1 MATSNTFSKIGK
13 IPHIYK
19 AKYGASLLS
28 EDQLSHIVSTIPQMI
43 KNTLDPSVSNIFD
56 QCPEPDSSGD
66 VIETDWD
73 LINGSFKELLN
84 AKEQDLSDKDI
95 LSCQIQK
102 WKECLYEYADDRK
115 TEIISNVIND
125 LSDNDDF
132 PSYDELDLCDSDSI
146 EEFAKA
152 IAKIITEQLEAAR
165 NDQY

>member
-56 QCPEPDSSGD
+56 QCLEPESSDD
-66 VIETDWD
+66 VIEPDWYF
-73 LINGSFKELLN
+73 INGSFKEFLN
-84 AKEQDLSDKDI
+84 AKKHDLSDKDI
-95 LSCQIQK
+95 LSCQVMK
-102 WKECLYEYADDRK
+102 WKDCLYEYADDRK
-115 TEIISNVIND
+115 TEIISSVLND
-125 LSDNDDF
+125 LSDNEDF
-132 PSYDELDLCDSDSI
+132 PSNDELDLCDSTSI

-152 IAKIITEQLEAAR
+152 IAKIITDRLEAAI